1 MDFFT
6 DNNVI
11 ALFLKL
17 FGIVLGFL
25 YLFFA
30 WVLIMQIK
38 SLEKTV
44 DIDDDGL
51 LILLARIQ
59 LVLAVVIVLFALF
72 IL

>member
-1 MDFFT
+1 MDFFA

-11 ALFLKL
+11 GIFLKL
-17 FGIVLGFL
+17 FGVVLGFL

-30 WVLIMQIK
+30 WVLIKQIQ

-59 LVLAVVIVLFALF
+59 LVLALVIVLFALF